1 MLNDR
6 EIDKAAADL
15 ANFQKT
21 YAKILDDYASLLVEH
36 KRLKS
41 DYEEER
47 ETREKY
53 KQLSKDSERNPFVL
67 VLIDGDGYPFHDNLL
82 SRISDG
88 GGAAAKL
95 INDRIRE
102 SLYRKGLDNCAIM
115 VRVYANVSGLSKALS
130 KTGVV
135 GADSRSLAPF
145 IANFNR
151 SYGLTEFIDAGQLKE
166 NSDFKIRALLKLYG
180 ENAQCKHIYL
190 AACHDVGYVSELTQF
205 RGRSRKF
212 TLIDSTAIRFHDEFH
227 NLGMGI
233 EELPGVFRAS
243 PLGPPLPHRPLSG
256 GLATGAALHDKPA
269 TPTTPATTGT
279 TNNKEKN
286 ICLFYTK
293 GDCRYGKMCKN
304 LHVDS
309 KSDAPSFWS
318 SSSSKT
324 LRATSSRSTNL
335 TSSPDT
341 EVDMTG
347 LPRKADIA
355 EGHIAVNANNHR
367 LDPYIPPP
375 DSDTAALLKART
387 DKRRVCN
394 SFLLNGSCDAGLECN
409 YDHSPMDP
417 ACLSALESLARSQP
431 CPKRGACKKESCTHG
446 HICQVLNCK
455 HRGGKVYCKIPY
467 TSHLED
473 LNVARYI
480 QVDNKN
486 RITSPTNNHSS
497 EDSAIFSF

>member
-21 YAKILDDYASLLVEH
+21 YATILDDYAALLVEH

-82 SRISDG
+82 SKNSDG

-95 INDRIRE
+95 INDRIKE

-115 VRVYANVSGLSKALS
+115 VRVYANVLGLSKALS
-130 KTGVV
+130 KTSVV
-135 GADSRSLAPF
+135 GAESRSLAPF

-166 NSDFKIRALLKLYG
+166 NSDFKIRALLKLYA
-180 ENAQCKHIYL
+180 ESAQCKHIYL
-190 AACHDVGYVSELTQF
+190 AACHDVGYISELTQF
-205 RGRSRKF
+205 RGRNRKF
-212 TLIDSTAIRFHDEFH
+212 TLIDSTAMRFHDEFH

-233 EELPGVFRAS
+233 EELPGVFRTS
-243 PLGPPLPHRPLSG
+243 PLGPPLPYRPLISV
-256 GLATGAALHDKPA
+256 LANAAAMHGNLVSPTSPIVTGA
-269 TPTTPATTGT
+269 

-286 ICLFYTK
+286 ICLYYAK
-293 GDCRYGKMCKN
+293 GDCRHGKTCKN

-309 KSDAPSFWS
+309 KSDAPCFWS
-318 SSSSKT
+318 SPSKIYHT
-324 LRATSSRSTNL
+324 TNGRSTNL
-335 TSSPDT
+335 TSSSDT
-341 EVDMTG
+341 EVDMTD
-347 LPRKADIA
+347 LPQKEDIP
-355 EGHIAVNANNHR
+355 EGCIAVNANNHR
-367 LDPYIPPP
+367 LDPYITPP
-375 DSDTAALLKART
+375 DSDTVARLKGRI

-394 SFLLNGSCDAGLECN
+394 NFLLNGSCDSGLECS
-409 YDHSPMDP
+409 YDHSPLDQ

-431 CPKRGACKKESCTHG
+431 CPKRGACKKEGCTHG

-455 HRGGKVYCKIPY
+455 HRGGKVYCKLPY
-467 TSHLED
+467 ASHMED
-473 LNVARYI
+473 LAVSKYV
-480 QVDNKN
+480 QVDNKD
-486 RITSPTNNHSS
+486 RRTSPTHTHSS
-497 EDSAIFSF
+497 ENSVILPF